1 MRGHQ
6 ATEPLGSLVR
16 QIVAIG
22 IAIAEIRAAQ
32 LPASPQR

>member
-1 MRGHQ
+1 MRVDT
-6 ATEPLGSLVR
+6 ATEPLGSLAR
-16 QIVAIG
+16 QTVAIG